1 MPGPQSRWRVLLVA
15 AAFAGGAVAASAGL
29 GLAVPH
35 LRKEGAGVVGIL
47 GVLLLA
53 AGALLAVRSARRL
66 LPGSRRR
73 WWVLTVPLLLVTTY
87 LAAWTVGQGVAASLP
102 TRPGLGS
109 RTPADLALAYEE
121 VTLRTA
127 DGVDLAGWW
136 VPSHHGAAVV
146 VRHGAGST
154 RTAALDQGG
163 VLGRAGYGVL
173 LVDARGHGQSEGSG
187 MDLGWWGERDTAAA
201 VGFLLAQP
209 GVAPDRIGLLGLPSP
224 PRCGTRSWPRADVGR
239 RSC

>member
-1 MPGPQSRWRVLLVA
+1 MDRQPG
-15 AAFAGGAVAASAGL
+15 GGG
-29 GLAVPH
+29 
-35 LRKEGAGVVGIL
+35 
-47 GVLLLA
+47 
-53 AGALLAVRSARRL
+53 
-66 LPGSRRR
+66 
-73 WWVLTVPLLLVTTY
+73 
-87 LAAWTVGQGVAASLP
+87 LP

-154 RTAALDQGG
+154 CTAALDQGG
-163 VLGRAGYGVL
+163 VLGRAGHGVL

-224 PRCGTRSWPRADVGR
+224 PRCGTRSWPRAGVGR